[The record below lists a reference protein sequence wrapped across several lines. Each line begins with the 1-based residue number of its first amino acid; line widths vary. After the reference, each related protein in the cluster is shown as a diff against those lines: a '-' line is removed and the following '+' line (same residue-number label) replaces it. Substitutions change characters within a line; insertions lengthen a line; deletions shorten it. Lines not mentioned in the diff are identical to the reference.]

1 MSLESV
7 LHKIVNR
14 LPIHPAE
21 KDELLKAVTD
31 EVGEK
36 PVEKEVPESAA
47 E

>member
-14 LPIHPAE
+14 LPIAPHE
-21 KDELLKAVTD
+21 KDELLSDVTA

-36 PVEKEVPESAA
+36 QEESSAPE
-47 E
+47 